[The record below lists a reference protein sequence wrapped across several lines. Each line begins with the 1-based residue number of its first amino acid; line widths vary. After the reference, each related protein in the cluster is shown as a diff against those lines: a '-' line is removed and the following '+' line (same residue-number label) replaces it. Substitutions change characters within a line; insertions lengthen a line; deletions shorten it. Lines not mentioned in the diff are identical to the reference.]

1 MGDEIKVDTEQVLQI
16 SADIQRKNIER
27 NQKLME
33 ACTEILGLGNDG
45 WKGSGAEAF
54 FSGFR
59 SFSSDYF
66 PRHYENIHVYT
77 EFLRKNVAH
86 GYTDAEKRSAELA
99 DLFKD

>member
-1 MGDEIKVDTEQVLQI
+1 VKKTMGDEIKVDTEQVLQI

-77 EFLRKNVAH
+77 ENLKKIASEDNE
-86 GYTDAEKRSAELA
+86 TSAGTH
-99 DLFKD
+99 KQNNY